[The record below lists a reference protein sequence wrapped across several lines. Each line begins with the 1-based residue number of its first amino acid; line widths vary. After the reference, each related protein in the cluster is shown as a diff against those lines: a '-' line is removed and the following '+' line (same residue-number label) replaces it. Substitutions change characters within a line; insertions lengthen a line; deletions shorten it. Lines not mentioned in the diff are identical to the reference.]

1 MNLTSKK
8 VSVGNIK
15 INSQVTREQIDD
27 LNNMYKS
34 FRYKLENEL
43 EKPIL
48 EQYFR
53 LKFIKKG
60 YAYYPILKKQDIRRL
75 KLLVLKHDEFAEI
88 IQKILDNSE
97 LVTDPSIADLETML
111 VNEISQSINKDIITK
126 LMNMSNF
133 QYSK

>member
-34 FRYKLENEL
+34 FRYKLENEI

-53 LKFIKKG
+53 LKFIKEG

-75 KLLVLKHDEFAEI
+75 KLLVLKHDELAEI

-97 LVTDPSIADLETML
+97 LVTEPSIQDVESALIDEL
-111 VNEISQSINKDIITK
+111 SQSINKEIISK
-126 LMNMSNF
+126 LMNMNF
-133 QYSK
+133 QYGK